1 LKGVAVSLRN
11 CGHIIW
17 TQYQSSVV
25 FWKYPFQNWAV
36 HNVVRCTKSTILISN
51 NSLFHCNLKSIRAI
65 VTQSFFSTV
74 ISQVYL

>member
-36 HNVVRCTKSTILISN
+36 HNVVRCTKSTIL
-51 NSLFHCNLKSIRAI
+51 
-65 VTQSFFSTV
+65 
-74 ISQVYL
+74 